1 VNSRIQANDSRYDR
15 IELRIERFLL
25 GLGAAMT
32 IAAAIGWGKRAG
44 LGAAVGTG
52 LCWLNFRW
60 LRQGAGGLIRR
71 GLAQAGVEKK
81 EVHVPRTTHAKF
93 LGRLLLLL
101 LAAYAILVWLH
112 LPAVAVLCGLTSVV
126 PAILIELGYE
136 LMHGDHRWNAP

>member
-1 VNSRIQANDSRYDR
+1 VNSPNQANGSQYAG

-44 LGAAVGTG
+44 LGAALGTG

-60 LRQGAGGLIRR
+60 LRQGAGGLIRL
-71 GLAQAGVEKK
+71 GLAQASGEK

-126 PAILIELGYE
+126 PAILLELGYE

>member
-1 VNSRIQANDSRYDR
+1 MQANDSRYAG

-60 LRQGAGGLIRR
+60 LRQGAGGLIRL
-71 GLAQAGVEKK
+71 GLAQAGVEK

-126 PAILIELGYE
+126 PAILVELGYE